1 MFDLFIFFFCA
12 HTGTSAIF
20 LVVMVATNLP
30 TIRGQMGYNYHNDLY
45 DAQAAYA
52 CQSGAYGSA
61 YNCGYGT
68 RNQNWFG
75 SFYLG
80 KANPYGFVSTMPYG
94 MPTTVFD
101 LL

>member
-1 MFDLFIFFFCA
+1 
-12 HTGTSAIF
+12 
-20 LVVMVATNLP
+20 MVAASLP
-30 TIRGQMGYNYHNDLY
+30 TIRGQMGYNYHSDLY
-45 DAQAAYA
+45 DTQAAYA

-94 MPTTVFD
+94 MLTTGFD